1 MVELPPKGRKL
12 NLSPKASTPKQDFKK
27 PEVRTSRIFEAGKSF
42 GKEIAKKEQNQME
55 KIMKSDSWLYS
66 YYEMMA
72 SEDKIKKIKKA
83 TKSGQNKPVLSVY
96 SGSIDT

>member
-1 MVELPPKGRKL
+1 
-12 NLSPKASTPKQDFKK
+12 
-27 PEVRTSRIFEAGKSF
+27 
-42 GKEIAKKEQNQME
+42 ME